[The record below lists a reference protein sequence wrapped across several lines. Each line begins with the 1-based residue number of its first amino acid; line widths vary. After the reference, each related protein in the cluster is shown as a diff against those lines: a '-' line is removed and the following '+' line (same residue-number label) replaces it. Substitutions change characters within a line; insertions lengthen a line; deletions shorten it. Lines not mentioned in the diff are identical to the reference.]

1 MESFVLF
8 SSLPQRR
15 AAIGL
20 CRGVRSVLF
29 NALIPL
35 KLLPVDNR
43 SNSVDGGKYKN
54 HVKSQKVGY

>member
-20 CRGVRSVLF
+20 CRGVCSVLF
-29 NALIPL
+29 NAFVPL
-35 KLLPVDNR
+35 KRLPVDNS
-43 SNSVDGGKYKN
+43 SNGRDGGK
-54 HVKSQKVGY
+54 